1 MECLKFEEEKITKH
15 IRNLFR
21 LKKELNYT
29 AIKDIRN
36 DFRLEKEVKA
46 IRYRIISDIKNLSE
60 HEEEEKKYKPVRLSN
75 FRSNNYIEVE
85 SNGDRSKTLSVE
97 EYLDKIRPYLKDIL
111 NNLKKLG
118 PQKIPLITANNFI
131 SFLDNDE
138 ECVRYSKSE
147 NIEIMIND
155 EADETTKE
163 FDLV

>member
-1 MECLKFEEEKITKH
+1 MESLNLEEEKIIKH

-21 LKKELNYT
+21 LKKELSYI

-46 IRYRIISDIKNLSE
+46 IRYRILSDIKNLSE
-60 HEEEEKKYKPVRLSN
+60 HEEEEKRNKPVRLSN
-75 FRSNNYIEVE
+75 FWSNNYIEVE

-97 EYLDKIRPYLKDIL
+97 EYFDKIRPYLKDIL
-111 NNLKKLG
+111 NNLKK
-118 PQKIPLITANNFI
+118 PCPWKIPLITVNNFI

-138 ECVRYSKSE
+138 ECVMYSKSE

-155 EADETTKE
+155 EADEATKE